1 MSPFSV
7 PARLA
12 IIAALVAAF
21 CATTAPQANHVY
33 HSTLVGL
40 SQPGERGD
48 SLFYD
53 AALQPVA
60 EAIAQIERKAV
71 FLKPGSGDRQGTMA
85 QTLNGFLHRGSD
97 GPESVAEALNAFLAT
112 QDPYSVFLTR
122 DEYEKFREIG
132 ERSYAG
138 IGLEIEK
145 RRDGEIISYPI
156 IGGPAANAGIRAG
169 DRLVA
174 INGTA
179 TRGKSLPFLATLATG
194 RPGTR
199 VAVDIVTTTG
209 ATKHLTITRAE
220 INTETISEY
229 TQEGMRV
236 IRLSLFTPSTRPE
249 LDYLL
254 TNWRRTDPIIIDLRG
269 CGGGDFHAAVDAAML
284 FLQKGQ
290 TIASLQ
296 ERAGVHSYTS
306 TISRQLPSQ
315 PVYLWQDGATAS
327 AAEIFI
333 AALTENGR
341 ATSLGKT
348 SAGKGTKQDIIE
360 LSGGAALFLTTGY
373 LLTPR
378 GRMFDGRGI
387 EPMHAV
393 DGDSADTNDYLDKVR
408 ALVRRREAEDPTA
421 AGRTSA
427 NPVAR

>member
-1 MSPFSV
+1 
-7 PARLA
+7 
-12 IIAALVAAF
+12 
-21 CATTAPQANHVY
+21 
-33 HSTLVGL
+33 
-40 SQPGERGD
+40 
-48 SLFYD
+48 
-53 AALQPVA
+53 
-60 EAIAQIERKAV
+60 
-71 FLKPGSGDRQGTMA
+71 
-85 QTLNGFLHRGSD
+85 
-97 GPESVAEALNAFLAT
+97 
-112 QDPYSVFLTR
+112 
-122 DEYEKFREIG
+122 
-132 ERSYAG
+132 
-138 IGLEIEK
+138 
-145 RRDGEIISYPI
+145 
-156 IGGPAANAGIRAG
+156 
-169 DRLVA
+169 
-174 INGTA
+174 
-179 TRGKSLPFLATLATG
+179 
-194 RPGTR
+194 
-199 VAVDIVTTTG
+199 
-209 ATKHLTITRAE
+209 
-220 INTETISEY
+220 
-229 TQEGMRV
+229 
-236 IRLSLFTPSTRPE
+236 
-249 LDYLL
+249 
-254 TNWRRTDPIIIDLRG
+254 
-269 CGGGDFHAAVDAAML
+269 VDAAML